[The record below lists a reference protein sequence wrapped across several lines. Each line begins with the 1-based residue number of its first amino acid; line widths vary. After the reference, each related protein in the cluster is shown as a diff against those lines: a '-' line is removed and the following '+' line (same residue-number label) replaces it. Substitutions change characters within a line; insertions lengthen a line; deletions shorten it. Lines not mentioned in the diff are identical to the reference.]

1 MRFSFPRSRVLK
13 AKKRAGFT
21 LVELLV
27 VIAIIGVLVGLL
39 LPAVQ
44 SARESSRRT
53 ACANKLKQLAL
64 GALNCNDQLRSLP
77 PAHGRFLQKDA
88 PYDAAFTY
96 ANTAMFWLL
105 PYVEEGAIYESAKVS
120 ATGYYNSD
128 ASPGYATLKRI
139 GAYMCASDTS
149 LKADGVLITETN
161 ANSNKGASYAANAQ
175 AFTKTNS
182 NGTISDYEG
191 LNQIS
196 RHFTDGTSKTILF
209 AEKIGCCV
217 NHSSGGT
224 VWARKNLQSSG
235 LSPHF
240 ANHNVGPTY
249 GFQTSLVSHT
259 ACTQRIPSTFH
270 AALGVALADGSVRSV
285 ASTVTPAVWWAALT
299 IAGGDGAGT
308 NF

>member
-1 MRFSFPRSRVLK
+1 MALQVHSRRRPLH
-13 AKKRAGFT
+13 GFT

-44 SARESSRRT
+44 SARESARRI
-53 ACANKLKQLAL
+53 ACANKMKQLAL
-64 GALNCNDQLRSLP
+64 AALNCNDQLRSLP

-88 PYDAAFTY
+88 PYDAPTQGFSY

-105 PYVEEGAIYESAKVS
+105 PYLEEPAIYESAKDS

-128 ASPGYATLKRI
+128 AGPGHAALKRI
-139 GAYMCASDTS
+139 GAFMCPSDVS
-149 LKADGVLITETN
+149 LKSDGVLITETN

-175 AFTKTNS
+175 AFTKTNA

-217 NHSSGGT
+217 SHSSGGT
-224 VWARKNLQSSG
+224 VWGRKNLQSSS

-240 ANHNVGPTY
+240 ANQNVGPTY
-249 GFQTSLVSHT
+249 GIQTNLPSYS

-285 ASTVTPAVWWAALT
+285 ASTVTPAVWWSALT

-308 NF
+308 DF